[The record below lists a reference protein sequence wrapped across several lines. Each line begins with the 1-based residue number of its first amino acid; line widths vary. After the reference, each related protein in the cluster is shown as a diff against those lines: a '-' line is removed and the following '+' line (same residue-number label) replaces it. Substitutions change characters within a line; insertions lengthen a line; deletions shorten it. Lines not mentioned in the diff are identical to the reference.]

1 MRIKCSIFSINSK
14 TTTRIFV
21 NNFFYAIKL
30 KMFRLGLHEAR
41 LFFTTALLLLM
52 FNTSFAQL
60 QRSLTVD
67 VKFKIEEGDLKDSYL
82 VITKQGGSSQTLP
95 GTSRFKVDLDFNATY
110 VLSFNKPGYI
120 TKKIELNTTM
130 DDERRSQGVHFYDFV
145 VVLFKQYDGVN
156 IVVFN
161 QPVAKIQYSKK
172 IDDFDY
178 DTDYTKS
185 IRSALDDAEKELKKK
200 QEEEKKNPKPPP
212 KDTTLAKI
220 NKPVVEEKK
229 QDAIAENKKPAEEPK
244 KPMEKQKGEETPPVN
259 NYDKSGN
266 TDNGG
271 DTKKKALANGGED
284 DRKAMQGKE
293 GSDSENKLDAKKGD
307 DGNTN
312 LSVKTG
318 NDAKSNGSLASGQ
331 DKETTSSN
339 NSGNDKENNKTE
351 GAGSDKSTDEKNK
364 PQVAPSQKK
373 LQEESGADNS
383 NPVANKDGGKDNLN
397 AKANSQA
404 GSDVYVEPKKEVV
417 KAKDDAVFMTAPTIN
432 VKIDRE
438 EINEDKRTILNVW
451 VTRGNRTIM
460 YSRIKYSWGGVFYF
474 KDMKTS
480 ISEHYFNQAIAGN

>member
-1 MRIKCSIFSINSK
+1 
-14 TTTRIFV
+14 
-21 NNFFYAIKL
+21 
-30 KMFRLGLHEAR
+30 
-41 LFFTTALLLLM
+41 
-52 FNTSFAQL
+52 
-60 QRSLTVD
+60 
-67 VKFKIEEGDLKDSYL
+67 
-82 VITKQGGSSQTLP
+82 
-95 GTSRFKVDLDFNATY
+95 
-110 VLSFNKPGYI
+110 
-120 TKKIELNTTM
+120 
-130 DDERRSQGVHFYDFV
+130 
-145 VVLFKQYDGVN
+145 
-156 IVVFN
+156 
-161 QPVAKIQYSKK
+161 
-172 IDDFDY
+172 
-178 DTDYTKS
+178 
-185 IRSALDDAEKELKKK
+185 
-200 QEEEKKNPKPPP
+200 
-212 KDTTLAKI
+212 
-220 NKPVVEEKK
+220 
-229 QDAIAENKKPAEEPK
+229 
-244 KPMEKQKGEETPPVN
+244 MEKQKGEETPPVN